1 MKLTKATIISLLAMS
16 FVLAGVLIAGCTQD
30 NSNAAPAAN
39 SPSSANGGSPSG
51 MYGGNAN
58 YGNHPNFMQNVLSNT
73 TLLNAA
79 SSQLGVSEQDLQNA
93 LTPANGGRMNLTAA
107 AQQLNVTPQQLRISS
122 WVSLRWISWV
132 S

>member
-58 YGNHPNFMQNVLSNT
+58 YGNHPNFMQNVLRQHYVAQRCIKPA
-73 TLLNAA
+73 LEYLNRT
-79 SSQLGVSEQDLQNA
+79 SRMPLHR
-93 LTPANGGRMNLTAA
+93 LTEVA
-107 AQQLNVTPQQLRISS
+107 
-122 WVSLRWISWV
+122 
-132 S
+132 